1 MERENNKSI
10 IISKDNPSII
20 KDDNKCIN
28 CGLCRICC
36 LKKVGVF
43 PDKDCINCGQCIFS
57 CPVHAITP
65 KYEYMEVEKVL
76 KLSKKVVI
84 AITSPA
90 LKVTFG
96 DEFDMEK
103 GSKVEGKL
111 VAALRKLGFNYVF
124 DTSFGADLTTMEE
137 ANELINRINTN
148 NNLPMFTSCCPSW
161 VKYAVDNHKELLNNI
176 STCKSP
182 IAMFSTIIKEYFSNI
197 KKIDK
202 NDIVVVAITPCTSKK
217 YERILYSE
225 TDYVLTSSELGIWLK
240 EKEIDFMSLISSK
253 YDDLFSKT
261 SGGGIIFGS
270 TGGVTES
277 VMRTVYYMLTGKDS
291 KTLLCYD
298 DVRGYKN
305 FKTASIT
312 IDGIK
317 ILIAVIYTMPAL
329 EEFLEKED
337 YKKYH
342 FIEVM
347 NCPGGCIGGAGNSY
361 IKQVKQEEFIKK
373 RMESLYEYDN
383 SNEIRYSY
391 KNKDIIDIYDNFLK
405 GMDSDMSIKLLHT
418 NMNDEEIK
426 C

>member
-1 MERENNKSI
+1 MGRENNKSI

-312 IDGIK
+312 INGIK

>member
-76 KLSKKVVI
+76 NLSKKVVI

-217 YERILYSE
+217 YERNLYPE

-277 VMRTVYYMLTGKDS
+277 AMRTVYYMLTGKDS

>member
-10 IISKDNPSII
+10 IISKDNQSII

-96 DEFDMEK
+96 DEFEMEK

-137 ANELINRINTN
+137 ANELINRINANT
-148 NNLPMFTSCCPSW
+148 NLPMFTSCCPSW

-217 YERILYSE
+217 YERNLYPE

-405 GMDSDMSIKLLHT
+405 GMDSDMSIKLLHA

>member
-148 NNLPMFTSCCPSW
+148 TNLPMFTSCCPSW

-217 YERILYSE
+217 YERNLYPE

>member
-1 MERENNKSI
+1 MGRENNKSI

-148 NNLPMFTSCCPSW
+148 TNLPMFTSCCPSW

-217 YERILYSE
+217 YERNLYPE

>member
-65 KYEYMEVEKVL
+65 KYEYMEVEKIL

-103 GSKVEGKL
+103 GSKVDGKL

-148 NNLPMFTSCCPSW
+148 TNLPMFTSCCPSW

-217 YERILYSE
+217 YERILYPE

-240 EKEIDFMSLISSK
+240 EKEIDFMSLISSE

>member
-103 GSKVEGKL
+103 GSKVDGKL

-148 NNLPMFTSCCPSW
+148 TNLPMFTSCCPSW

-217 YERILYSE
+217 YERILYPE

-240 EKEIDFMSLISSK
+240 EKEIDFMSLISSE